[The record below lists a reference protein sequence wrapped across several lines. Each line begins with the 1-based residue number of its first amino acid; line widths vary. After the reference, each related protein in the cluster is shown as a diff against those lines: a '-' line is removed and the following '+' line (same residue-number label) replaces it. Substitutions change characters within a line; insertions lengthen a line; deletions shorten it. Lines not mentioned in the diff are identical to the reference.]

1 MKKKRMT
8 VKVNQPLLKGNEKKN
23 LLSCL
28 KDNSISS
35 TGKFVIEFEKKFAKY
50 LNRKY
55 AIAVSSGTAALQLAV
70 ESLNLKKGDEIILP
84 AFTIISCILPIIRMG
99 IKPILVDSDLST
111 WNMNVDEIEPK
122 ISKKTKAIMV
132 PHIYGLPVEMSKII
146 RIAKKYN
153 LKIIEDSAEVLGL
166 TYNKKKCGS
175 FGDVSIFS
183 FYANKHIT
191 TGEGGMVV
199 TNDKKIAVSC
209 KSQRNLCF
217 NTKRRFSH
225 DRLGWNFR
233 ITNLQAALG
242 VAQLEKISY
251 FIKKKRFIGKFYSKN
266 LQNLKNITLPLKK
279 TKYAENIYWVYGI
292 LAKNISHQKKITNQ
306 LFRRGIE
313 TRPFFWPLNKQP
325 ILRKMGFFK
334 KVKMPIAEDLA
345 RRGFYIPSGLS
356 LSIKE
361 QKYVIQNLKKVL

>member
-1 MKKKRMT
+1 MT

-55 AIAVSSGTAALQLAV
+55 AIAVSSGTAFKLAV

-111 WNMNVDEIEPK
+111 WNMNVDEVEPK
-122 ISKKTKAIMV
+122 ISKETKAIMV

-146 RIAKKYN
+146 RIAKKHN

-199 TNDKKIAVSC
+199 TNDKKIKSC

-251 FIKKKRFIGKFYSKN
+251 FIKKKIHWKILFKKPP
-266 LQNLKNITLPLKK
+266 KLKK
-279 TKYAENIYWVYGI
+279 HN
-292 LAKNISHQKKITNQ
+292 LA
-306 LFRRGIE
+306 
-313 TRPFFWPLNKQP
+313 
-325 ILRKMGFFK
+325 
-334 KVKMPIAEDLA
+334 
-345 RRGFYIPSGLS
+345 
-356 LSIKE
+356 IKE
-361 QKYVIQNLKKVL
+361 N

>member
-1 MKKKRMT
+1 ML
-8 VKVNQPLLKGNEKKN
+8 VKVNEPLLKGNEKKN

-50 LNRKY
+50 INRKY

-70 ESLNLKKGDEIILP
+70 ESLNLKKGEEIILP

-99 IKPILVDSDLST
+99 IKPILVDSDLRT

-132 PHIYGLPVEMSKII
+132 PHIYGLPVEMYKII
-146 RIAKKYN
+146 RIAKKHN

-199 TNDKKIAVSC
+199 TNVKKIAESC

-233 ITNLQAALG
+233 ITNLQAAIG

-251 FIKKKRFIGKFYSKN
+251 FIKKKKTHRKILFEKPSK
-266 LQNLKNITLPLKK
+266 LKK
-279 TKYAENIYWVYGI
+279 YNFA
-292 LAKNISHQKKITNQ
+292 
-306 LFRRGIE
+306 
-313 TRPFFWPLNKQP
+313 
-325 ILRKMGFFK
+325 
-334 KVKMPIAEDLA
+334 
-345 RRGFYIPSGLS
+345 
-356 LSIKE
+356 IKE
-361 QKYVIQNLKKVL
+361 N